1 MTSIKLLD
9 TQHFKVNN
17 SQLNKFSSYP
27 KLIIMNQ
34 LPSNNPLPLLLPLQ
48 PPLKVISIFQ
58 KYKQKDEIP
67 SKKVEIHLKSPK
79 KDDYKHLY

>member
-1 MTSIKLLD
+1 
-9 TQHFKVNN
+9 
-17 SQLNKFSSYP
+17 
-27 KLIIMNQ
+27 MNQ